1 MRCISKLILTV
12 AACAMCAPAALAQD
26 SGTLKKIKDS
36 KTITLGVREASSP
49 FSFLDDKQQFVG
61 YSIDLCMKIV
71 DAVKANLGMPDLKV
85 NMTKVSPLA
94 RMQMV
99 MSGDIDLEC
108 GSTTNSVE
116 RQKIVSFVVTTFFT
130 GTKLLV
136 KTSSNIKGYKD
147 LRGKSVVVSTG
158 TTNEQAIKAYNLKE
172 SLGIRF
178 IQAKDRKD
186 ALLAVD
192 TGSAAAY
199 PMDDVLL
206 YSMRANARNP
216 ADFAVAGEF
225 LTDDPY
231 GIMLRKNDPAF
242 KKMADGAVIALFK
255 SGEINKIY
263 DRWFQSPI
271 PPKNVNLNMPMNG
284 TLKKYIRNPN
294 DDGVDKC
301 GRMHCMMSLSRD
313 F

>member
-1 MRCISKLILTV
+1 M
-12 AACAMCAPAALAQD
+12 
-26 SGTLKKIKDS
+26 
-36 KTITLGVREASSP
+36 
-49 FSFLDDKQQFVG
+49 
-61 YSIDLCMKIV
+61 
-71 DAVKANLGMPDLKV
+71 
-85 NMTKVSPLA
+85 
-94 RMQMV
+94 
-99 MSGDIDLEC
+99 
-108 GSTTNSVE
+108 
-116 RQKIVSFVVTTFFT
+116 VTTFFT

-136 KTSSNIKGYKD
+136 KTSSNIRSYKD
-147 LRGKSVVVSTG
+147 LKGKSVVVTNS
-158 TTNEQAIKAYNLKE
+158 TTNEQAIKEYNLKE

-178 IQAKDRKD
+178 IQSRDHQD

-216 ADFAVAGEF
+216 ADFAVVGEF

-255 SGEINKIY
+255 SGEINNIY